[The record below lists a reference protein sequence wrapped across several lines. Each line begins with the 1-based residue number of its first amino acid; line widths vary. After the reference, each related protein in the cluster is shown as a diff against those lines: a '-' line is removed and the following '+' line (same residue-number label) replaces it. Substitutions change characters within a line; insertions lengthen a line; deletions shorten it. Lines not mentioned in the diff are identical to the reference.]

1 MFTGVCMPYGVVKLG
16 IDVLP
21 PPGAGDAYSGYH
33 PDGRVNGFSM
43 MHESG
48 TGGSPKYGVVSQCPV
63 TGTLDNPL
71 ADHSVSR
78 AAPDEAA
85 LGWYKA
91 SLEGGITVELA
102 ASHHAGIIKH
112 TFPRATTNTSVVG
125 NHIIVDVSHHLET
138 SRAQG
143 IGQNYVEGS
152 IKANT
157 NGYEGYGVY
166 NGGWNLGALTPVQE
180 RKVLASLVKP

>member
-48 TGGSPKYGVVSQCPV
+48 TGGSPKYGVVSQYPV
-63 TGTLDNPL
+63 TGALDNPL
-71 ADHSVSR
+71 ADHGVSR
-78 AAPDEAA
+78 AAPDEAV

-138 SRAQG
+138 SRAQS

-157 NGYEGYGVY
+157 DGYEGYGVY
-166 NGGWNLGALTPVQE
+166 NGGWNLGALTLVQE